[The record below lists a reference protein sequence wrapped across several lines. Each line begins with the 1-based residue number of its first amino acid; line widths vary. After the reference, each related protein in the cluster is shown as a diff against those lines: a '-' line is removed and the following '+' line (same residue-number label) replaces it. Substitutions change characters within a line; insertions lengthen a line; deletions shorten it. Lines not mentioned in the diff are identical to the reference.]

1 MIADDHPIVRSGIRS
16 ELAHHPDLEV
26 VGEAIN
32 GDEVL
37 PLIEKM
43 KPDVLLLDLK
53 MPGIKAIKVLRA
65 IQSLDNRPEVLI
77 LSAFCDP
84 ENVHGMLGAGA
95 RGYLIKDTDP
105 REIVEGIRTVAGGKT
120 WVGSKVVQVLV
131 DNLDNI
137 EGEWRNS
144 AIIKLSP
151 RQSQVLQLLG
161 KGYSN
166 KRIAEVMGI
175 KERMVRYHLE
185 YLMSKLGASN
195 RVEVVLMGIKQG
207 WIEP

>member
-1 MIADDHPIVRSGIRS
+1 MSIKVLIADDHPIVRSGIRS

-77 LSAFCDP
+77 LSAF
-84 ENVHGMLGAGA
+84 
-95 RGYLIKDTDP
+95 
-105 REIVEGIRTVAGGKT
+105 
-120 WVGSKVVQVLV
+120 
-131 DNLDNI
+131 
-137 EGEWRNS
+137 
-144 AIIKLSP
+144 
-151 RQSQVLQLLG
+151 
-161 KGYSN
+161 
-166 KRIAEVMGI
+166 
-175 KERMVRYHLE
+175 
-185 YLMSKLGASN
+185 
-195 RVEVVLMGIKQG
+195 
-207 WIEP
+207 